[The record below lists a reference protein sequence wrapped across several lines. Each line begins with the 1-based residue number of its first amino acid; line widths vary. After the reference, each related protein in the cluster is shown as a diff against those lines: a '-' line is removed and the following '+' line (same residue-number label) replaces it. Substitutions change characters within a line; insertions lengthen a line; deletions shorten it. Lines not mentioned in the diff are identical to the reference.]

1 MRVTC
6 NHSDHVRNAK
16 QSRDRGFNSLQGL
29 MAFSKS
35 FPKTLEGVSYPK
47 WVDVYLSEKEEFEV
61 EEKTRVDNK
70 ELMIKCIQDAKEI
83 AHSTQLNNYQSDII
97 NMAISLFEKLSSHS
111 VYAKERR
118 CKDKFDKKNE

>member
-6 NHSDHVRNAK
+6 NHFDYVGNAK

-47 WVDVYLSEKEEFEV
+47 WVDVYLSHEEESEV
-61 EEKTRVDNK
+61 EESTRLENR

-83 AHSTQLNNYQSDII
+83 ARSTQLNNYQSDII
-97 NMAISLFEKLSSHS
+97 NMAISLFEKLASHS

-118 CKDKFDKKNE
+118 CKDKFDKKTK